1 MYLSHPV
8 RRIRDDPIEGES
20 VTLLLDVDEDATSLS
35 AVASAVEEFATV
47 DREREFGTL
56 EVSLPR
62 SASATSVPSTVSTP
76 SRQRRPSRWTP
87 TVPAKTSSFRDD
99 DSFSRFDRHSAR
111 HPLTRPR
118 WRTQLF

>member
-56 EVSLPR
+56 EVSLPQER
-62 SASATSVPSTVSTP
+62 VGDLCALDGIDAIETAATIEMDPDGAGEDVEFP
-76 SRQRRPSRWTP
+76 
-87 TVPAKTSSFRDD
+87 
-99 DSFSRFDRHSAR
+99 
-111 HPLTRPR
+111 
-118 WRTQLF
+118 